1 MSRSKTPSS
10 RENARAHIVVPPA
23 AASLFEIVAYLE
35 QRIILKR
42 LERHSGSKAAGAAA
56 SHLPQAV
63 GIIPVANRLR
73 DRRPPRLPGAPIV
86 GPKTASLLLMR
97 VAAAILLFTCLG
109 CAQFRSTA
117 PLVVAP
123 TTVTDS
129 KGRFV
134 DGLAPDDLIL
144 FDNNVPQTIQMD
156 WMTYP
161 IDLVVAVQTSSNSGA
176 VIDKLGGSG
185 ILFTQLLAA
194 DAGETAV
201 ISFSDEVQLHQDF
214 TGNPD
219 SVIHALRMLRMEGGG
234 AHMLDAL
241 RQALLMLER
250 RPPGRRRIIL
260 MIAERRDRSSQAK
273 LPEVMEQV
281 ERLNAA
287 IYWLTYSPMLQPFTV
302 KPKTA
307 EDLKPEA
314 ERIKGPQCAGC
325 PAPDDTPVP
334 PDLGP
339 GGFLYTIGELIR
351 LHQPDL
357 SSLFARIT
365 GGRTLNFLKKNA
377 LEQAIQLVGEEVHR
391 QYILSF
397 EPKGGEPGKFHA
409 IRVAVKNRPELQ
421 AKTREGYWALQ

>member
-1 MSRSKTPSS
+1 
-10 RENARAHIVVPPA
+10 
-23 AASLFEIVAYLE
+23 
-35 QRIILKR
+35 
-42 LERHSGSKAAGAAA
+42 
-56 SHLPQAV
+56 
-63 GIIPVANRLR
+63 
-73 DRRPPRLPGAPIV
+73 
-86 GPKTASLLLMR
+86 MR
-97 VAAAILLFTCLG
+97 VAVAMVILTSSGL
-109 CAQFRSTA
+109 AQFRSTV

-123 TTVTDS
+123 TTVTNS
-129 KGRFV
+129 KGRYI
-134 DGLAPDDLIL
+134 DGLTPDDLIL
-144 FDNNVPQTIQMD
+144 YDNNVPQRIQMD

-201 ISFSDEVQLHQDF
+201 ISFSDDVKVHQDF

-219 SVIHALRMLRMEGGG
+219 LVIHALRTLRKEGDQ

-241 RQALLMLER
+241 LQALRILER
-250 RPPGRRRIIL
+250 RPPGRRPIIL
-260 MIAERRDRSSQAK
+260 MIAEKRDRSSTTK
-273 LPEVMEQV
+273 LSEVMERIQ
-281 ERLNAA
+281 RLNVAV
-287 IYWLTYSPMLQPFTV
+287 YWLTYSPFLQPFTV

-314 ERIKGPQCAGC
+314 ERIKVPKCALC
-325 PAPDDTPVP
+325 PAPDDTAVP

-339 GGFLYTIGELIR
+339 GNWLYGIGELMR

-357 SSLFARIT
+357 SSLFTKNT
-365 GGRTLNFLKKNA
+365 GGRTRSFLKKNA
-377 LEQAIQLVGEEVHR
+377 VEQAIQQVSEEVHR

-397 EPKGGEPGKFHA
+397 EPKGAEPGTFHA

>member
-1 MSRSKTPSS
+1 M
-10 RENARAHIVVPPA
+10 ALL
-23 AASLFEIVAYLE
+23 AST
-35 QRIILKR
+35 
-42 LERHSGSKAAGAAA
+42 GW
-56 SHLPQAV
+56 
-63 GIIPVANRLR
+63 
-73 DRRPPRLPGAPIV
+73 
-86 GPKTASLLLMR
+86 
-97 VAAAILLFTCLG
+97 
-109 CAQFRSTA
+109 AQFRSTV

-129 KGRFV
+129 KGRYV
-134 DGLAPDDLIL
+134 DGLTPQDLIL
-144 FDNNVPQTIQMD
+144 YDNNVPQAIRMD

-161 IDLVVAVQTSSNSGA
+161 IDLVVAVETSSNSGA
-176 VIDKLGGSG
+176 VVDKLGGSG

-201 ISFSDEVQLHQDF
+201 ISFSDEVKVHQGF

-219 SVIHALRMLRMEGGG
+219 FVIHALRMLRKEGGD
-234 AHMLDAL
+234 ARMLDAL
-241 RQALLMLER
+241 RQALIMLER

-273 LPEVMEQV
+273 LSEVMERV

-287 IYWLTYSPMLQPFTV
+287 IYWLTYSPFLEPFTV

-314 ERIKGPQCAGC
+314 ERIKMKQCDLCA
-325 PAPDDTPVP
+325 PADGTPVP

-339 GGFLYTIGELIR
+339 GGLIYGIGELMR

-357 SSLFARIT
+357 SSLFTRTT
-365 GGRTLNFLKKNA
+365 GGRTLSFVKKHA

-397 EPKGGEPGKFHA
+397 EPKGGEPGRFHVV
-409 IRVAVKNRPELQ
+409 RVEVKDRPELQ
-421 AKTREGYWALQ
+421 AKTREGYWAFE